1 MTEFSHLSAGHH
13 PKVFPT
19 ESYKPHSQSLFNKTS
34 ANPIDKL
41 DKASYKPITSFHKDD
56 IEEELLDPNAT
67 HEMSYENAINGREHL
82 VAILS
87 DAGVSMDVEVIASLP
102 KWNDVTQMYGG
113 NDGPVIIGLE
123 RCEEYRR
130 KTPVHDAYIGTAGM
144 FNTGTNPFAMYLEKN
159 CEMPHNTKD
168 RTRGMHWQVPW
179 GKHILASMKWNTTG
193 KHAKNVNKTNVLP
206 VVLVRDPYSWMQ
218 SMCQNPYNARWEH
231 NKICPHLINRKTH
244 KPNPLRFSGP
254 EIWFDSLAH
263 FWAQY
268 YAEYLDADYPR
279 LLVRF
284 EDIHFHVK
292 ELIDRVCQCAGGV
305 ARHPEGGFKYIL
317 GSAKWGGT
325 HTSKTNMVTAM
336 IKYGSN
342 KNRFKGMSGED
353 MEFAATVFNARLMNL
368 FQYEMPQHQK
378 EEYRL

>member
-1 MTEFSHLSAGHH
+1 MNRHGNLYARGRDPPTLKNVQKSSLVVLKRSQLVRIGIALWVVVFVMIALKGVSLRKDIYSSMFSPDYLSRTQEWQVNRDVSHKPSYTRRMRMTEFSHLSAGHH

-168 RTRGMHWQVPW
+168 RTRGMHWW
-179 GKHILASMKWNTTG
+179 
-193 KHAKNVNKTNVLP
+193 
-206 VVLVRDPYSWMQ
+206 VVLYECLNLPCIAIFTSLTPVFLP
-218 SMCQNPYNARWEH
+218 AL
-231 NKICPHLINRKTH
+231 HLK
-244 KPNPLRFSGP
+244 
-254 EIWFDSLAH
+254 
-263 FWAQY
+263 
-268 YAEYLDADYPR
+268 
-279 LLVRF
+279 
-284 EDIHFHVK
+284 
-292 ELIDRVCQCAGGV
+292 
-305 ARHPEGGFKYIL
+305 
-317 GSAKWGGT
+317 
-325 HTSKTNMVTAM
+325 
-336 IKYGSN
+336 
-342 KNRFKGMSGED
+342 
-353 MEFAATVFNARLMNL
+353 
-368 FQYEMPQHQK
+368 
-378 EEYRL
+378 